1 MISCMQEYECRQR
14 DKSMTQRKYP
24 PGKNPNS
31 LANLKP
37 GQGTKPRGFNCEEK
51 KRRNL
56 SVTETGWQGTQSAI
70 KQYGCKSVSEFLE
83 KFGRGQLDLSA

>member
-1 MISCMQEYECRQR
+1 MS
-14 DKSMTQRKYP
+14 TTKYS

-31 LANLKP
+31 LANLKL
-37 GQGTKPRGFNCEEK
+37 GQGTKPRGFDCEEK

-56 SVTETGWQGTQSAI
+56 SVTETGWQGTQSVV

-83 KFGRGQLDLSA
+83 KLGRGQLDLSA